1 MKCAMK
7 NVKKVKKKFH
17 LKIGSLGQIL
27 QKSAGVGYNLVA
39 RSVAS
44 VAIDPWF
51 DST

>member
-27 QKSAGVGYNLVA
+27 QKSAGVGYLVA